1 MSRPGSSGFA
11 CGYVHLP
18 DEVAQVCEELTR
30 SGNDPVFSSARPE
43 IAGFWEREKARGVTG
58 IFLWE
63 WEKKFLGKLLP
74 ADAQWAPPD
83 PGTCAARSGYRAIQ
97 DSLGTACLN
106 GRILGKPVQLAYEV
120 AYGGGRVAIGQGRL
134 GYDGGMVLGWFA
146 RYVRER
152 GILPRGVYGQ
162 YDLTRSRPELAE
174 AWGRPRMG
182 PPAEL
187 EAVGRQNIVPACYL
201 VRDTASLADALA
213 ARFAGHCGSATEFG
227 ARDASGE
234 ARPVSFNYHH
244 AEEWRGIYVRP
255 DGSTGFVRQD
265 SHGDQAHA
273 GRNEPN
279 GPVLETAGGP
289 VALPL
294 GAYGVHERDVHPLF
308 GQGENWMYA
317 PPETFRPASLAE
329 VT

>member
-1 MSRPGSSGFA
+1 MSQGFS

-18 DEVAQVCEELTR
+18 DEVEQVCEDLR
-30 SGNDPVFSSARPE
+30 RLGNEPVFASARPE
-43 IAGFWEREKARGVTG
+43 ISGFWQREKARGVTG

-63 WEKKFLGKLLP
+63 WEQKFLGKLLP
-74 ADAQWAPPD
+74 SDAQWSPPD

-106 GRILGKPVQLAYEV
+106 GRILGKPTQLAYEA

-146 RYVRER
+146 RWVRER

-174 AWGRPRMG
+174 AWGQPRMG
-182 PPAEL
+182 PPAEI
-187 EAVGRQNIVPACYL
+187 EAASRAHPVPACYL
-201 VRDTASLADALA
+201 VPSVTALADALA
-213 ARFAGHCGSATEFG
+213 ARFAGHCGSATKFG
-227 ARDASGE
+227 GRNAAGE
-234 ARPVSFNYHH
+234 ARVEQLNYHH
-244 AEEWRGIYVRP
+244 AEEWCGVYVRP
-255 DGSTGFVRQD
+255 DGATGFVRQD

-273 GRNEPN
+273 GRNEAD

-289 VALPL
+289 VRLRL
-294 GAYGVHERDVHPLF
+294 GSYGVHERDVLPLF
-308 GQGENWMYA
+308 SQGENWMYA
-317 PPETFRPASLAE
+317 PPETFRPVTLSE